1 MKQIERWIPNF
12 TGVLTIVVLLCSFIL
27 SFSNLWYAAELS
39 RIDPVL
45 TWAWPVCIDSLLVS
59 GSLLILRNSLRQE
72 STRFGW
78 IVLSVFTL
86 VSILFNVA
94 VSPNNLLSQASH
106 AIPPITLMVSVE
118 ILLSIVRSDL
128 LSKGNTPVT
137 CKDVTPERGNVAPPV
152 TVVHQGAGKGVTAD
166 QVLQFFRENPSA
178 SYVTAA
184 ANLNIARQTVS
195 RHVARLLEDG
205 RLEKE
210 GDLFIIPDRDGREY
224 A

>member
-1 MKQIERWIPNF
+1 MKQIERWIPNL

-27 SFSNLWYAAELS
+27 SFSNLRYAAELS

-78 IVLSVFTL
+78 IVLSIFTL

-128 LSKGNTPVT
+128 LPKGNTPVT
-137 CKDVTPERGNVAPPV
+137 CQDVTPVRGEVTPPV
-152 TVVHQGAGKGVTAD
+152 TALHQGAGKGVTAD

-195 RHVARLLEDG
+195 RHVSRLLEDG

-210 GDLFIIPDRDGREY
+210 GDQFVIPDRDGREY

>member
-1 MKQIERWIPNF
+1 MKQIEQWIPNL
-12 TGVLTIVVLLCSFIL
+12 TGFLTIIVLLCSFIL
-27 SFSNLWYAAELS
+27 SFSNLRYAAELS

-45 TWAWPVCIDSLLVS
+45 TWAWPICIDSLLVS

-94 VSPNNLLSQASH
+94 VSPGNLLSQASH

-128 LSKGNTPVT
+128 STSEKNQR
-137 CKDVTPERGNVAPPV
+137 KISDVTQSRGDVTHPV
-152 TVVHQGAGKGVTAD
+152 PVLHQGAGKGVTAD

-210 GDLFIIPDRDGREY
+210 GDQFVIPDRDGREY

>member
-1 MKQIERWIPNF
+1 MKQIERWIPNL

-27 SFSNLWYAAELS
+27 SFSNLRYAAELS

-128 LSKGNTPVT
+128 SPKGNTPVT
-137 CKDVTPERGNVAPPV
+137 YPDVTSERGDVTPPV
-152 TVVHQGAGKGVTAD
+152 TVLHQGAGKGVTAD

-178 SYVTAA
+178 SFVTAA

-205 RLEKE
+205 RLEKD
-210 GDLFIIPDRDGREY
+210 GNQFVIPDRDGREY

>member
-1 MKQIERWIPNF
+1 MKQIERWIPNL
-12 TGVLTIVVLLCSFIL
+12 TGVLTIIVLLCSFIL
-27 SFSNLWYAAELS
+27 SFSNLRYAAELS

-72 STRFGW
+72 NTRFGW
-78 IVLSVFTL
+78 LVLSVFTF
-86 VSILFNVA
+86 VSIMFNVA

-128 LSKGNTPVT
+128 SSLEKDRREVTEVTQSKG
-137 CKDVTPERGNVAPPV
+137 DVTPPV
-152 TVVHQGAGKGVTAD
+152 PVLHHGAGKGVTAD

-205 RLEKE
+205 RLEKD
-210 GDLFIIPDRDGREY
+210 GDQFVIPDWDAREY